1 MGPNSS
7 GHDIAT
13 TRHVAKFGGYQS
25 SKLFRSLIQPK
36 TAKKQPAQF
45 TNALAHE
52 VRNPLT
58 NINLAAEMLKAML
71 KDDEQKVFLD
81 IIMRGSARI
90 NDLVADLLASSQAAE
105 IPREEYS
112 VHQLLDQVIAMA
124 EDRITL
130 KNIAVRKEYDTQ
142 DCLILVDKE
151 KIKIALTNIVINAI
165 DAMPSENGELTLFT
179 SSRHGKCI
187 VEIEDN
193 GIGISVENLN
203 NIFKPY
209 FTNKPNGLGLG
220 LSTTLEI
227 FRFNHVGVNVQS
239 EEGSGTNFIL
249 SFEICQPAAGS
260 VRKRHGREIA

>member
-1 MGPNSS
+1 MRPNT
-7 GHDIAT
+7 DDRDTAAM
-13 TRHVAKFGGYQS
+13 RHVAKFGGYQS
-25 SKLFRSLIQPK
+25 SRLLRSLIQPK
-36 TAKKQPAQF
+36 IVKKEPAQF
-45 TNALAHE
+45 TAALAHE

-58 NINLAAEMLKAML
+58 NINLAAEMLKVML
-71 KDDEQKVFLD
+71 VDEEQKVFLD
-81 IIMRGSARI
+81 IILRGSARI
-90 NDLVADLLASSQAAE
+90 NDLVADLLVSSQAIE
-105 IPREEYS
+105 IPREEHS
-112 VHQLLDQVIAMA
+112 VHQLLDEVIAMA

-130 KNIAVRKEYDTQ
+130 KNIVVRKEYGIE
-142 DCLILVDKE
+142 DCHVLVDKE

-179 SSRHGKCI
+179 NSVNGKCM

-227 FRFNHVGVNVQS
+227 LRYNHVGVNVQS
-239 EEGSGTNFIL
+239 EPGSGTNFAL
-249 SFEICQPAAGS
+249 SFEICPPAAGS
-260 VRKRHGREIA
+260 VPKRRGREIA